1 MSPNTKIDRINREDI
16 PSIKIISFNSAYFN
30 NPVLPHGLTQ
40 AVGDGDDGPAPGRLA
55 MRSDKPVMVGAS
67 CTLEILTGFSLRSR

>member
-40 AVGDGDDGPAPGRLA
+40 AVGDGDDGPAPA
-55 MRSDKPVMVGAS
+55 D
-67 CTLEILTGFSLRSR
+67 LR